1 MTFTTQD
8 IAVSTCGILLG
19 DPDIEWQGC
28 EIDTRR
34 DVRGKVFFALQG
46 EKVDGHAF
54 IDKAIEQ
61 GCAAIVASSEVVSSI
76 PVIQVEDVRKAL
88 FQLALFTRDKLGVG
102 TTIAITGSVGKTT
115 TKDLLAQLL
124 GEGVVAS
131 AASFN
136 NDLGIPL
143 TLLDAVGAKN
153 LVVEVG
159 ANACGEIEPLAQLV
173 SPDIAIITS
182 IQKAHLEGFGS
193 LDTILEEKV
202 KLLESLSST
211 GIAIVPIDVPID
223 RFELECERITIG
235 ESKDANVR
243 VRTRCDE
250 DGRALLDIGAG
261 FVTLQLL
268 GKHNAMN
275 AACAIVAAKYTL
287 ARQGEDVS
295 LHSLLEKLANIT
307 GPSGRLRKIE
317 ICGVTFI
324 DDTYNANPA
333 SMNAA
338 VETFLCL
345 KGRRNIAILGDM
357 LELGDQ
363 CCIEHRRL
371 GGYLSKQEIDT
382 IFLVGP
388 AMAAAAKVL
397 PNAIHEQ
404 DASDE
409 AMQRIASSLR
419 KDDVVLL
426 KGSRGIQLERIVEQ
440 LQSLQTKVSLQ

>member
-1 MTFTTQD
+1 MTFTTHD
-8 IAVSTCGILLG
+8 IADATSGILRG
-19 DPDIEWQGC
+19 DPATHWQGC

-34 DVRGKVFFALQG
+34 DVRGTVFFALQG

-54 IDKAIEQ
+54 IDTAIEQ
-61 GCAAIVASSEVVSSI
+61 GCVAIVASREVVCSV

-88 FQLALFTRDKLGVG
+88 FQLAKYLRNKLGVG

-115 TKDLLAQLL
+115 TKDLLAKLL

-131 AASFN
+131 PASFN

-159 ANACGEIEPLAQLV
+159 ANAFGEIEPLAQLV

-193 LDTILEEKV
+193 IDTILQEKI
-202 KLLESLSST
+202 KLFKSLRSD
-211 GIAIVPIDVPID
+211 GIAIVPIDVPTN
-223 RFELECERITIG
+223 RFEMECERITIG
-235 ESKDANVR
+235 ESTEADVR
-243 VRTRCDE
+243 IRMRCDE
-250 DGRALLDIGAG
+250 NGHALLDIGEG

-275 AACAIVAAKYTL
+275 AACAIVAAKHTL

-295 LHSLLEKLANIT
+295 LHTLLEKVAHIP
-307 GPSGRLRKIE
+307 GPSGRLRKIDV
-317 ICGVTFI
+317 CGMTII

-338 VETFLCL
+338 IETFLCMN
-345 KGRRNIAILGDM
+345 GRRNVAVLGDM

-363 CCIEHRRL
+363 CDIEHRCL
-371 GGYLSKQEIDT
+371 GEFLLKQKIDS

-388 AMAAAAKVL
+388 AMSAAAKVL

-404 DASDE
+404 DASVA
-409 AMQRIASSLR
+409 AMQRIANSLR

-440 LQSLQTKVSLQ
+440 LQAMQAKVSMQ